1 MVIKVELICIP
12 FHFLILFIEYLC
24 NLVRSFR
31 WQLSQTIKPSSFTL
45 EHMPASLS
53 QFGDNSIPSAPKD
66 FSVWVSECHSN
77 TENISH
83 NTPCLP
89 PNILHNRSF
98 FFHFSWLL
106 QLSRETEVDAYA
118 NVWRAN
124 RVYYGRCATKNK
136 LLNNSLCR
144 IVTF

>member
-1 MVIKVELICIP
+1 MIKVELICIP
-12 FHFLILFIEYLC
+12 FHFLIVFIEYLC

-83 NTPCLP
+83 DTCLP
-89 PNILHNRSF
+89 PNILHNRAF
-98 FFHFSWLL
+98 FLISPG
-106 QLSRETEVDAYA
+106 
-118 NVWRAN
+118 
-124 RVYYGRCATKNK
+124 YYSGQEK
-136 LLNNSLCR
+136 LKSMLMQTYRGPTGCITR
-144 IVTF
+144 DVQ

>member
-12 FHFLILFIEYLC
+12 FHVLILFIAYLC

-77 TENISH
+77 TENISR
-83 NTPCLP
+83 NTPCLL
-89 PNILHNRSF
+89 PNILHNRAF
-98 FFHFSWLL
+98 FVISPG
-106 QLSRETEVDAYA
+106 
-118 NVWRAN
+118 
-124 RVYYGRCATKNK
+124 YYSSQEK
-136 LLNNSLCR
+136 LKSMLMQ
-144 IVTF
+144 TFGEQTGCITGDVQRRTSYLITVCVE